1 MFNALKSLYYGNVKR
16 TVRLHGVHSDWF
28 KVQTGLKQ
36 RCILFPLLFNVFVND
51 LIQEIRCL
59 HVGIPYTDTELI
71 SILLR
76 R

>member
-1 MFNALKSLYYGNVKR
+1 MFNALKSVYYGNVKR
-16 TVRLHGVHSDWF
+16 TVRLNRVHSDWL

-36 RCILFPLLFNVFVND
+36 RCILFPLLFNAFVYD
-51 LIQEIRCL
+51 LIQEIRRL
-59 HVGIPYTDTELI
+59 HVGIPYTDNELI